1 MHLEV
6 LEVGPAAANCYLVI
20 CQETGQAAVIDPGG
34 EPERILAAIEKRGA
48 NVQYIIN
55 THGHADHI
63 AANAAVKEATG
74 APILIHTGDAPY
86 LTDTRKSLLLYL
98 GQDKA
103 GPPADRLLR
112 EGDIIT
118 VGKGVT
124 LEVLHTPGHT
134 PGGICLKGDGFVF
147 TGDTLFAGSI
157 GRTDFPG
164 GSFSTLINSIRDKLL
179 ALEDSIRVYPGH
191 GPETTIGVERA
202 TNPFLL

>member
-1 MHLEV
+1 MYLEV

-20 CQETGQAAVIDPGG
+20 CRQTGQAAVIDPGG
-34 EPERILAAIEKRGA
+34 EPERILAAIEKQGA
-48 NVQYIIN
+48 KVQYIIN

-63 AANAAVKEATG
+63 AANAAVKKATG
-74 APILIHTGDAPY
+74 APILVHAQDAGY
-86 LTDTRKSLLLYL
+86 LTDTKKSLLLYL
-98 GQDKA
+98 GQDQA

-112 EGDIIT
+112 EGDIIA
-118 VGKGVT
+118 VGQDIT

-134 PGGICLKGDGFVF
+134 PGGISLKGEGLVF

-179 ALEDSIRVYPGH
+179 PLEDATRVYPGH
-191 GPETTIGVERA
+191 GPESTIGAERA

>member
-1 MHLEV
+1 MQLEV

-20 CQETGQAAVIDPGG
+20 CQVTGRAAVIDPGG
-34 EPERILAAIEKRGA
+34 EPGRILAAVEKHKA
-48 NVQYIIN
+48 QVEYIIN

-63 AANAAVKEATG
+63 AADAAIKEATG
-74 APILIHTGDAPY
+74 APLLIHAEDAAY

-103 GPPADRLLR
+103 GPEADRLLE
-112 EGDIIT
+112 EGDIINI
-118 VGKGVT
+118 GAEVT

-134 PGGICLKGDGFVF
+134 PGGMCLKGEGFVF
-147 TGDTLFAGSI
+147 TGDTLFAGSV

-164 GSFSTLINSIRDKLL
+164 GSFSSLIASIRDKLL
-179 ALEDSIRVYPGH
+179 PLDDSTRVYPGH
-191 GPETTIGVERA
+191 GPESTIGVERA